1 MKEYILIKD
10 KELKIILCDSY
21 DIVRFSDTENAISFK
36 INNKESNIII
46 KRDVEI
52 MLPGNNSLDRLFN
65 GLVEYGI
72 LSYGE
77 ILTILENKYD
87 IKVPFNSAIYR
98 LSGLKEPIFTWNMF
112 EKLYNVSSM
121 LALQIAIDIIKNT
134 SEVSK
139 LIIK

>member
-1 MKEYILIKD
+1 MKEYILIKG

-21 DIVRFSDTENAISFK
+21 DIVRFSDTENAISYK

-52 MLPGNNSLDRLFN
+52 ILPGNNSLDRLFN
-65 GLVEYGI
+65 NLVEYNI

-77 ILTILENKYD
+77 ILSVLESNYD

-98 LSGLKEPIFTWNMF
+98 LSGLKEPIFTWSMF

>member
-1 MKEYILIKD
+1 MKEYILIKG

-52 MLPGNNSLDRLFN
+52 MLPGNSSLDRLFN
-65 GLVEYGI
+65 SLVEYGI

-77 ILTILENKYD
+77 ILSVLESNYD